1 MKMWLDGLEITGTDA
16 SFEILRI
23 NYEMCARAFNELAK
37 FHNNAICFIDLEVE
51 FNQKAQEIAYALE
64 READNHDI

>member
-1 MKMWLDGLEITGTDA
+1 MKMYLDELEITGTEA

-37 FHNNAICFIDLEVE
+37 IHNNAICFIDLETE
-51 FNQKAQEIAYALE
+51 FSQKAQAIACVLE
-64 READNHDI
+64 RERDNHDI

>member
-1 MKMWLDGLEITGTDA
+1 MKMYLDELEITGTET

-37 FHNNAICFIDLEVE
+37 IHNNAVCFIDLETE

-64 READNHDI
+64 KEGGNRDI